1 MRISSLLPRLSGF
14 RGGGSLSFRAAF
26 PFSKLFSGIDVSES
40 MEEGRAHPRSAVFL
54 KQQHFEIG
62 ETTMENDSYADRQ
75 ANNNGRCNA
84 L

>member
-1 MRISSLLPRLSGF
+1 
-14 RGGGSLSFRAAF
+14 
-26 PFSKLFSGIDVSES
+26 